1 MDKKVLLLFIRTLE
15 EQRNFSIRDK
25 SLVGSLLMVALHNR
39 LDYAT
44 EILKTLLYDL
54 ITKAINKSSP
64 KLLLRRTE
72 SVAEKMLTNW
82 LHFCLHEYIVEQSG
96 KPQYL
101 LYRAVKSQLEK
112 GPIDVITGEAR

>member
-1 MDKKVLLLFIRTLE
+1 MLLLFIRTLE
-15 EQRNFSIRDK
+15 EQRSFSIRDK

-44 EILKTLLYDL
+44 EYVSMVTAIAIGNPPLPSHRILKMLLHDL
-54 ITKAINKSSP
+54 ITKAISKSSP

-82 LHFCLHEYIVEQSG
+82 LAFCLHGYIVVG
-96 KPQYL
+96 C
-101 LYRAVKSQLEK
+101 
-112 GPIDVITGEAR
+112 GFC